1 MITSSGRNRM
11 ATLASSTWTFMKIGT
26 GTATAD
32 IADTDLGTS
41 LFIKTIGTISVS
53 ANIVFLVGQ
62 FTKSDTS
69 SASNITEMAVFDSST
84 SNHMLFRSVA
94 SSNTWTATLKNSTN
108 IMTFSTSL
116 TVSS

>member
-1 MITSSGRNRM
+1 M

-32 IADTDLGTS
+32 ISDLDLATS
-41 LFIKTIGTISVS
+41 LFIKEVTATLSS
-53 ANIVFLVGQ
+53 NIVFFKVTYSQ
-62 FTKSDTS
+62 TDTS
-69 SASNITEMAVFDSST
+69 SASNVTELAVFDSST

-94 SSNTWTATLKNSTN
+94 STNTWTSVLKNSTN
-108 IMTFSTSL
+108 IMIVSTSL